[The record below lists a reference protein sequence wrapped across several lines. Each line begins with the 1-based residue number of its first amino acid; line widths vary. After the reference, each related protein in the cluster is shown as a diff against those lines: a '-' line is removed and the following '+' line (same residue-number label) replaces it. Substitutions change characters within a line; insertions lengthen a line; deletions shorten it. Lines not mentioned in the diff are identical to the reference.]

1 MNFNNTSEQSSNNW
15 TTVIG
20 NGKRMG
26 RKWRQQP
33 IIGEK
38 TILFNNKRECTIY
51 APGFDTGGNI
61 VDDYEMRTWLPQWGG
76 KQRYDLSLQ
85 PDEDLY

>member
-1 MNFNNTSEQSSNNW
+1 MNFNKTLEQSSNNW

-26 RKWRQQP
+26 RKWRQQS
-33 IIGEK
+33 IQGEK
-38 TILFNNKRECTIY
+38 RLLFNNRTEHTIY

-61 VDDYEMRTWLPQWGG
+61 VDDDKMRSWLPQWG
-76 KQRYDLSLQ
+76 YSNYNPALQ
-85 PDEDLY
+85 PDKDLY